1 MNLVDRF
8 PLEIVSVDSALVY
21 CAMNIGTAKPDAE
34 TLQKYPHHLIDL
46 IDPTESY
53 SAARFCGDAL
63 NAFAQI
69 GARGKIPLL
78 VGGTML
84 YVKTLLEGLSD
95 LPEADADVR
104 TALATC
110 ALQEGWPAMH
120 AELTRIDPVTA
131 SRLEPTDAQRIQRAL
146 EVFQLTGL
154 PISELQI
161 RHTRQHQFP
170 FETLKIGLT
179 VEPRAILHERIAI
192 RFDKMLSAGLIDEV
206 VTLRERYALAA
217 DMPSMRCVGY
227 RQAWQLLEGEMDAT
241 TMREKG
247 IAATRQL
254 AKRQLTWLR
263 AMPDVRPIDCLRR
276 DLTNRVVEQV
286 DNFLQRL

>member
-8 PLEIVSVDSALVY
+8 PFEIVSVDSALVY

-63 NAFAQI
+63 NAIAQI
-69 GARGKIPLL
+69 GALGKIPLL

-95 LPEADADVR
+95 LPEADVEVR
-104 TALATC
+104 SALATR
-110 ALQEGWPAMH
+110 ALEKGWPAMH
-120 AELTRIDPVTA
+120 AELARIDPATA
-131 SRLEPTDAQRIQRAL
+131 ARLKPADAQRIQRAL

-161 RHTRQHQFP
+161 RHARQHQFP

-179 VEPRAILHERIAI
+179 VEPRAVLHERIAI

-206 VTLRERYALAA
+206 ATLRERYALVA

-227 RQAWQLLEGEMDAT
+227 RQAWQLLEGEIDEA

-263 AMPDVRPIDCLRR
+263 AMPDVQPIDCLRR

-286 DNFLQRL
+286 DDFLQRL